1 MSYTD
6 ANTEINAT
14 TNSDAEDLIA
24 RLAGGLAPAD
34 RERFRREAEATL
46 ALSPQSCLGPGSI
59 YRTLVPVWRKF
70 FHPTRDDRC
79 TGWYRDRQRYSNDL
93 IDAPAIG
100 REQRAA
106 K

>member
-1 MSYTD
+1 MSDTD
-6 ANTEINAT
+6 

-24 RLAGGLAPAD
+24 SLAGGLAPAD
-34 RERFRREAEATL
+34 HERFRREAEATL

-70 FHPTRDDRC
+70 CHPTRDDN
-79 TGWYRDRQRYSNDL
+79 GWDRDRQRYSNDL
-93 IDAPAIG
+93 IEAPAAEDG
-100 REQRAA
+100 RAYRHLRTE